1 MKQQLT
7 LGTVQFGLNYG
18 VSNSA
23 GKVNPKEVES
33 ILDFAY
39 ENGISELDTAVAY
52 GDSEIILGRLINARF
67 KVSTKLPKLD
77 LENHK
82 NVREW
87 TKSQIESSLER
98 LNLSQIETLFLHDV
112 SILFSPKAIEVY
124 ETIQDFVSKGII
136 RKFGLSIYSHHD
148 LEKIPSYVEYN
159 RIQCPINVFDRS
171 LESSGWMDS
180 LHLKGIEIQARS
192 IFLQGIL
199 LMKKETRPKYFSK
212 WSGLFEKWDKAIE
225 KNQISPALFCIL
237 FIKSLTK
244 VSNVVFGV
252 ESKSQ
257 LSEIISHFNE
267 TPTLQFLD
275 ELSSDDEDLIYPFRW
290 QLK

>member
-1 MKQQLT
+1 MLQQLT

-18 VSNSA
+18 VSNSV
-23 GKVNPKEVES
+23 GKVSPKEVES

-39 ENGISELDTAVAY
+39 DNGITELDTAVAY
-52 GDSEIILGRLINARF
+52 GDSEIILGKLINGRF

-87 TKSQIESSLER
+87 TKSQIESSLDR
-98 LNLSQIETLFLHDV
+98 LNVNQIETLFLHDV
-112 SILFSPKAIEVY
+112 SILFSPNASEVY
-124 ETIQDFVSKGII
+124 ETIQDFVSKGVI

-148 LEKIPSYVEYN
+148 LEKIPSYVHYN

-180 LHLKGIEIQARS
+180 LHKKGIEIQARS

-225 KNQISPALFCIL
+225 RNQISPTLFCIL
-237 FIKSLTK
+237 FIKSLEK

-252 ESKSQ
+252 ESKNQ
-257 LSEIISHFNE
+257 LSEIISHFKE
-267 TPTLQFLD
+267 SRTLQFLD

>member
-1 MKQQLT
+1 MLQQLT

-18 VSNSA
+18 VSNSV
-23 GKVNPKEVES
+23 GKVSPKEVES

-52 GDSEIILGRLINARF
+52 GDSEIILGKLINGRF

-77 LENHK
+77 LENQK

-87 TKSQIESSLER
+87 TISQIESSLDR
-98 LNLSQIETLFLHDV
+98 LNVNQIETLFLHDV
-112 SILFSPKAIEVY
+112 SILFSPNASEVY
-124 ETIQDFVSKGII
+124 ETIQDFVSKGVI

-148 LEKIPSYVEYN
+148 LEKIPSYVHYN

-171 LESSGWMDS
+171 LESRGWIDS
-180 LHLKGIEIQARS
+180 LHKKGIEIQARS

-199 LMKKETRPKYFSK
+199 LMKKEARPKYFSK

-225 KNQISPALFCIL
+225 RNQISPTLFCIL
-237 FIKSLTK
+237 FIKSLEK

-252 ESKSQ
+252 ESKNQ
-257 LSEIISHFNE
+257 LSEIISHFKENR
-267 TPTLQFLD
+267 TLQFLD
-275 ELSSDDEDLIYPFRW
+275 ELSSDDEDLIFPFRW

>member
-1 MKQQLT
+1 MLQQLT

-18 VSNSA
+18 VSNSV

-33 ILDFAY
+33 ILDFAS

-52 GDSEIILGRLINARF
+52 GDSEFILGKLINGRF

-77 LENHK
+77 LENQK
-82 NVREW
+82 NAREW
-87 TKSQIESSLER
+87 TKSQIEASLER
-98 LNLSQIETLFLHDV
+98 LNVNQIETLFLHDV
-112 SILFSPKAIEVY
+112 SVLFSPKASEIY
-124 ETIQDFVSKGII
+124 ETIQDFRSKGTI
-136 RKFGLSIYSHHD
+136 RKFGLSIYNHHD

-171 LESSGWMDS
+171 LESSGWLDS

-199 LMKKETRPKYFSK
+199 LMKKETRPTYFSK
-212 WSGLFEKWDKAIE
+212 WSGLFEKWDKTIE
-225 KNQISPALFCIL
+225 MNQISPTLLCIL
-237 FIKSLTK
+237 FIKTLTK

-252 ESKSQ
+252 ESKNQ
-257 LSEIISHFNE
+257 LTEIISHFKENRTIE
-267 TPTLQFLD
+267 FLD
-275 ELSSDDEDLIYPFRW
+275 GLSSDDEDLIFPFRW

>member
-1 MKQQLT
+1 MLQQLT

-18 VSNSA
+18 VSNSV
-23 GKVNPKEVES
+23 GKVSPKEVES

-39 ENGISELDTAVAY
+39 ENGISELDTAVVY
-52 GDSEIILGRLINARF
+52 GDSEIILGKLINGRF

-77 LENHK
+77 LENQK

-87 TKSQIESSLER
+87 TKSQIESSLDR
-98 LNLSQIETLFLHDV
+98 LNVNQIETLFLHDV
-112 SILFSPKAIEVY
+112 SILFSPNASEVY
-124 ETIQDFVSKGII
+124 ETIQDFVSKGVI

-148 LEKIPSYVEYN
+148 LEKIPSYVHYN

-180 LHLKGIEIQARS
+180 LHKKGIEIQARS

-225 KNQISPALFCIL
+225 RNQISPTLFCIL
-237 FIKSLTK
+237 FIKSLEK

-252 ESKSQ
+252 ESKNQ
-257 LSEIISHFNE
+257 LSEIISHFKE
-267 TPTLQFLD
+267 SRTLQFLD

>member
-18 VSNSA
+18 VSNSV

-52 GDSEIILGRLINARF
+52 GDSEIILGKLINARF

-112 SILFSPKAIEVY
+112 SILFSPNAIEVY

-267 TPTLQFLD
+267 TRTLQFMD
-275 ELSSDDEDLIYPFRW
+275 ELSSYDEDLIYPFRW